1 MPPMLKHSRQEQ
13 WTSIAIFV
21 VLLVCYVYTF
31 PRWADPNQNSR
42 LDLVVA
48 VVDKGTLRIDDYVD
62 NTVDYAKFEGHY
74 YSDKAPGAAFLG
86 IPVYAAMKS
95 VLSLPVMDKLM
106 DYLSHNQALAA
117 TLREGGTG
125 LLEDKVR
132 FAMGQVAVTFVTAML
147 PTAILGVLLYRLL
160 KEFGLNQWT
169 RILLTLI
176 YGLATP
182 AFAYAGAFYGHQLA
196 AACLFAAFYLV
207 FMKQGERIGV
217 GRLLAVGLLLGY
229 AVITEYPAVLIAAIL
244 FLYTFYRLR
253 DRRRIIWA
261 VLAGIPPGLLLAAY
275 NFAIFHTPL
284 PVGYSYSE
292 LWVEQ
297 HHTGFMSLTWPRWSA
312 AWGITF
318 GLFRG
323 LFVLSPVLLLAV
335 PGFVAWWRTRERRP
349 EWLVALISV
358 LAFFLFNAS
367 SIMWWGGFAIGPR
380 YLLPMFPFMIL
391 PIAYFV
397 RRWGRRIW
405 VQVLVGTLS
414 IWSLAA
420 VWGLTLAGQ
429 HFPTEE
435 HRFPLWEYA
444 WPAWRQGNIARNA
457 GMLLRLPGLVSLLPL
472 VVVVMAVLGVLFL
485 LSVRGD
491 RRRKSLSISSNLPQ
505 RKRPEMATPGLSSP
519 QSDRPVSNPERVFV
533 WVVIVGVLLLTSLPY
548 LYGYLSCPPDK
559 QFMGLM
565 LDVPDH
571 GQYLSWFRGF
581 QDSWLVSNKLTP
593 EPNRP
598 VFFNLVWWALAQIAR
613 FTGLSYAPLYQMF
626 RWVSGAVFLWVLYR
640 FIVYFVRGVWQRRV
654 VFLLTTLSS
663 GLGWILVVLKYTLTK
678 GELLYPLDVY
688 IAEGNTFL
696 CILGYPHF
704 IFAAAFIVGVF
715 TLLWQGYQKQQLRY
729 AVLAGVVALILGLHH
744 AYDLIILYGVWGVFF
759 LLVWLRARRFPKHLF
774 WSEVI
779 LGLISFGPALYAV
792 YLTSTDPIWAEVLEQ
807 FANAGVYTPDPFHL
821 LILFGLPLAIAALTW
836 TGVVPLH
843 NLDDQSLFICT
854 WFGVGFLLNYIP
866 TDFQIHM
873 LNSWQVPMMILAV
886 RGIRHY
892 IGPAVSEW
900 FSNQRWAQSPER
912 ISQYLMVLLLIVV
925 LPTNVYLWAWR
936 FVELRRYDYP
946 YYLHRDEV
954 AALNWLDKN
963 TDAAEVVLSSIT
975 IGQYVP
981 ALSGNTAFLAHWAQT
996 VDFYDKT
1003 ERVKRFFDAAVS
1015 DDERVDTLHTFDVAY
1030 IFYGPA
1036 ERALGK
1042 YDPGESSLFTEVFS
1056 SPQVRLYAVQE

>member
-349 EWLVALISV
+349 E
-358 LAFFLFNAS
+358 
-367 SIMWWGGFAIGPR
+367 
-380 YLLPMFPFMIL
+380 
-391 PIAYFV
+391 
-397 RRWGRRIW
+397 
-405 VQVLVGTLS
+405 
-414 IWSLAA
+414 
-420 VWGLTLAGQ
+420 
-429 HFPTEE
+429 
-435 HRFPLWEYA
+435 
-444 WPAWRQGNIARNA
+444 
-457 GMLLRLPGLVSLLPL
+457 
-472 VVVVMAVLGVLFL
+472 
-485 LSVRGD
+485 
-491 RRRKSLSISSNLPQ
+491 
-505 RKRPEMATPGLSSP
+505 
-519 QSDRPVSNPERVFV
+519 
-533 WVVIVGVLLLTSLPY
+533 
-548 LYGYLSCPPDK
+548 
-559 QFMGLM
+559 
-565 LDVPDH
+565 
-571 GQYLSWFRGF
+571 
-581 QDSWLVSNKLTP
+581 
-593 EPNRP
+593 
-598 VFFNLVWWALAQIAR
+598 
-613 FTGLSYAPLYQMF
+613 
-626 RWVSGAVFLWVLYR
+626 
-640 FIVYFVRGVWQRRV
+640 
-654 VFLLTTLSS
+654 
-663 GLGWILVVLKYTLTK
+663 
-678 GELLYPLDVY
+678 
-688 IAEGNTFL
+688 
-696 CILGYPHF
+696 
-704 IFAAAFIVGVF
+704 
-715 TLLWQGYQKQQLRY
+715 
-729 AVLAGVVALILGLHH
+729 
-744 AYDLIILYGVWGVFF
+744 
-759 LLVWLRARRFPKHLF
+759 
-774 WSEVI
+774 
-779 LGLISFGPALYAV
+779 
-792 YLTSTDPIWAEVLEQ
+792 
-807 FANAGVYTPDPFHL
+807 
-821 LILFGLPLAIAALTW
+821 
-836 TGVVPLH
+836 
-843 NLDDQSLFICT
+843 
-854 WFGVGFLLNYIP
+854 
-866 TDFQIHM
+866 
-873 LNSWQVPMMILAV
+873 
-886 RGIRHY
+886 
-892 IGPAVSEW
+892 
-900 FSNQRWAQSPER
+900 
-912 ISQYLMVLLLIVV
+912 
-925 LPTNVYLWAWR
+925 
-936 FVELRRYDYP
+936 
-946 YYLHRDEV
+946 
-954 AALNWLDKN
+954 
-963 TDAAEVVLSSIT
+963 
-975 IGQYVP
+975 
-981 ALSGNTAFLAHWAQT
+981 
-996 VDFYDKT
+996 
-1003 ERVKRFFDAAVS
+1003 
-1015 DDERVDTLHTFDVAY
+1015 
-1030 IFYGPA
+1030 
-1036 ERALGK
+1036 
-1042 YDPGESSLFTEVFS
+1042 
-1056 SPQVRLYAVQE
+1056 

>member
-1 MPPMLKHSRQEQ
+1 MILTLRKSRQEM

-21 VLLVCYVYTF
+21 VLLVCYAYTF

-42 LDLVVA
+42 LDLVAA
-48 VVDKGTLRIDDYVD
+48 VVDKGTLRIDDYVN

-86 IPVYAAMKS
+86 IPVYAALKG
-95 VLSLPVMDKLM
+95 VLSLPVMDGLM
-106 DYLSHNQALAA
+106 NYLSNNQALAA

-132 FAMGQVAVTFVTAML
+132 FAMGQVAVTFVTAMV

-160 KEFGLNQWT
+160 GEFWLGQGA
-169 RILLTLI
+169 RALLALI

-196 AACLFAAFYLV
+196 AACLFIAFYLV
-207 FMKQGERIGV
+207 FMKRGESIGI
-217 GRLLAVGLLLGY
+217 GRLLSVGFLLGY
-229 AVITEYPAVLIAAIL
+229 AVITEYPAVLIAGIL
-244 FLYTFYRLR
+244 FLYTLYRLR
-253 DRRRIIWA
+253 DRRRIMWVVA
-261 VLAGIPPGLLLAAY
+261 AGIPPGILLAAY
-275 NFAIFHTPL
+275 NFAIFRTPL
-284 PVGYSYSE
+284 PVGYSHSE

-297 HHTGFMSLTWPRWSA
+297 HHTGFMSLTWPHWSA
-312 AWGITF
+312 VWGITF

-323 LFVLSPVLLLAV
+323 LFILSPVLLVAV
-335 PGFVAWWRTRERRP
+335 PGFVAWWRTREWRV
-349 EWLVALISV
+349 EWVVALTSV

-367 SIMWWGGFAIGPR
+367 SIMWWGGYAIGPR
-380 YLLPMFPFMIL
+380 YLLPMFPFMVL
-391 PIAYFV
+391 AIAYFV
-397 RRWGRRIW
+397 RYWGLHIW
-405 VQVLVGTLS
+405 AKLLIGALS
-414 IWSLAA
+414 TWSVVA

-457 GMLLRLPGLVSLLPL
+457 GMFLRLPGLVSLLPL
-472 VVVVMAVLGVLFL
+472 VVIVVAVLGVLFIL
-485 LSVRGD
+485 NVRGAHQHT
-491 RRRKSLSISSNLPQ
+491 SLSTKNNPLQQRPPEISNPD
-505 RKRPEMATPGLSSP
+505 PSSP
-519 QSDRPVSNPERVFV
+519 QSNRLVSNRERVFV
-533 WVVIVGVLLLTSLPY
+533 WAVIVGVLALTTLPY

-581 QDSWLVSNKLTP
+581 QSSFLVSNKLTP
-593 EPNRP
+593 EPNEP
-598 VFFNLVWWALAQIAR
+598 VFFNLLWWTLAQIAR
-613 FTGLSYAPLYQMF
+613 FTGLSFAPLYQAF
-626 RWVSGAVFLWVLYR
+626 RWVSGAAFLWVLYR
-640 FIVYFVRGVWQRRV
+640 FIAHFVNGIWQRRA
-654 VFLLTTLSS
+654 VFLLTALSS

-678 GELLYPLDVY
+678 GELLHPLDVY

-704 IFAAAFIVGVF
+704 IFAAAFIVGAF

-744 AYDLIILYGVWGVFF
+744 AYDLIILYGVWGAFF
-759 LLVWLRARRFPKHLF
+759 LLMWLRERRFPKHLF

-779 LGLISFGPALYAV
+779 LGLISFGPGLYAV
-792 YLTSTDPIWAEVLEQ
+792 YLTSADPLWDEVLAQ

-836 TGVVPLH
+836 TGLVPLGK
-843 NLDDQSLFICT
+843 LDGQSLFICA

-873 LNSWQVPMMILAV
+873 LNSWQVPMMILV
-886 RGIRHY
+886 MRGIRNY
-892 IGPAVSEW
+892 MGLALSEW
-900 FSNQRWAQSPER
+900 LSSRRWAWSPER
-912 ISQYLMVLLLIVV
+912 ISRCLMILLVVMV
-925 LPTNVYLWAWR
+925 LPTNLYLWAWR
-936 FVELRRYDYP
+936 FVELRRHDYP
-946 YYLHRDEV
+946 YYLYRDEV
-954 AALNWLDKN
+954 EALNWLDEN
-963 TDAAEVVLSSIT
+963 ANPADVVLSSIT
-975 IGQYVP
+975 VGQYVP
-981 ALSGNTAFLAHWAQT
+981 AVSGNTAFLAHWAQT

-1003 ERVKRFFDAAVS
+1003 ERVERFFDVTTPE
-1015 DDERVDTLHTFDVAY
+1015 DERIDTLRSFNITYV
-1030 IFYGPA
+1030 FYGPA
-1036 ERALGK
+1036 ERALGE
-1042 YDPGESSLFTEVFS
+1042 YDPGESSLFAEVFS
-1056 SPQVRLYAVQE
+1056 SPHVKLYAVQE